1 MTSEVCMMNR
11 LAVVLAAD
19 SATTVSK
26 WTDGRREDR
35 YFKGANKVFQLSNNH
50 PVGLMIF
57 DSADILSVPWELAI
71 KTFRANLADK
81 SFNTVDEYAR
91 ELFSF
96 LENAHDFFPIG
107 VQESAAIEAVFQ
119 IVLEWIDDCTDGKAK
134 EDHASAIAT
143 MFHNCKP
150 NLDAKLLPQSI
161 SDADA
166 NKIISDLETKAASQ
180 LETLLKEIKVAT
192 PPNIADVTKCALVRV
207 MCMPDTY
214 LSTTG
219 LVFAGFGDHEIY
231 PATVEYV
238 SYGLIGGKSIYTQKS
253 AAAIDHNNPAWLSG
267 FAQTSMTDTFTLGLS
282 FDVYWSLMAAVK
294 DSLTDFGQNV
304 VANSGGDL
312 TKVANFDK
320 LVADTQSEI
329 SNRVLDEARR
339 EHAFP
344 LRNVLRFLPVDE
356 MAELAETLITLQSLK
371 EKVTKPSE
379 TVGGPIDVAV
389 ITKHEG
395 LVWIKR
401 KHFFSS
407 ELNSRYAIRQANQIT
422 RKP

>member
-1 MTSEVCMMNR
+1 M
-11 LAVVLAAD
+11 LAAD

-35 YFKGANKVFQLSNNH
+35 YFKGANKVFQLSNTH
-50 PVGLMIF
+50 PIGLMIF
-57 DSADILSVPWELAI
+57 DSADILSVPWELVV
-71 KTFRANLADK
+71 KSFRAHLADK
-81 SFNTVDEYAR
+81 SFNTVDDYAK

-96 LENAHDFFPIG
+96 LEASHDYFPIDI
-107 VQESAAIEAVFQ
+107 QQSAAVSAVFQ
-119 IVLEWIDDCTDGKAK
+119 IVVTWIHVCT
-134 EDHASAIAT
+134 EDKSDEDRPKAIAE
-143 MFHNCKP
+143 MFANVKSELDP
-150 NLDAKLLPQSI
+150 QDLPDSVSEADAK
-161 SDADA
+161 
-166 NKIISDLETKAASQ
+166 KIISDFDAEVSSQ
-180 LETLLKEIKVAT
+180 LERLLGELAIDI
-192 PPNIADVTKCALVRV
+192 PRNIVDIAKSALGLAL
-207 MCMPDTY
+207 CKADTY

-231 PATVEYV
+231 PASVQYN
-238 SYGLIGGKSIYTQKS
+238 SYGLLGGKSIYKKIG
-253 AAAIDHNNPAWLSG
+253 AEAIDHNNAAWLSG
-267 FAQTSMTDTFTLGLS
+267 FAQTSMIDTFKTGLS
-282 FDVYWSLMAAVK
+282 FDVYRSLLMAV
-294 DSLTDFGQNV
+294 DHCLTDFGQNV
-304 VANSGGDL
+304 IANSGGDISKL
-312 TKVANFDK
+312 ANFDK
-320 LVADTQSEI
+320 LVADTTAEI
-329 SNRVLDEARR
+329 SDKVMDEARR

-401 KHFFSS
+401 KHFFNS